1 MLGAVFSIKSIGF
14 AGADGFTNGSGARAG
29 TGGTGGGG
37 AGGSATT
44 SGASGSDTVGG
55 GGTGG
60 GGGGGSGPTSDRE
73 VGVDV
78 TVAHQLIETQEIA
91 VDVMV
96 EVTMEAALEMTVVH
110 LLMDDR
116 THRLEYATR
125 VQ

>member
-1 MLGAVFSIKSIGF
+1 MAAEVAVAQHLIE
-14 AGADGFTNGSGARAG
+14 
-29 TGGTGGGG
+29 
-37 AGGSATT
+37 
-44 SGASGSDTVGG
+44 VH
-55 GGTGG
+55 
-60 GGGGGSGPTSDRE
+60 E

-78 TVAHQLIETQEIA
+78 TMAHQLIEIQEIA